1 MRQETKNKLL
11 KMVKELIPYLVIVI
25 IVVFI
30 RTFLV
35 TPIRVNG
42 HSMDPTL
49 KHKEILLLKKYDHN
63 FERFDIVVFHY
74 QKDHLIKRVIGL
86 PGETVE
92 YKNNRLYINGT
103 YIKENYLP
111 KETKTNDFVVEEKI
125 PNGYYFVLGDNR
137 GNSSD
142 SRVLGLISEK
152 QIEGSSNFVL
162 FPFTNFGK
170 IKSA

>member
-1 MRQETKNKLL
+1 MKPETKNKLL
-11 KMVKELIPYLVIVI
+11 KTLKEIIPYLVIVI
-25 IVVFI
+25 VVLLI

-49 KHKEILLLKKYDHN
+49 KDKEILLLKKYDHN
-63 FERFDIVVFHY
+63 FERFDIIVFHY

-86 PGETVE
+86 PGETVT
-92 YKNNRLYINGT
+92 YTNNRLYINGK

-111 KETKTNDFVVEEKI
+111 KGVKTNDFVVNEKI
-125 PNGYYFVLGDNR
+125 PKGYYFVLGDNR

-142 SRVLGLISEK
+142 SRILGLISEK

-162 FPFTNFGK
+162 FPFSSFGK
-170 IKSA
+170 MKSA